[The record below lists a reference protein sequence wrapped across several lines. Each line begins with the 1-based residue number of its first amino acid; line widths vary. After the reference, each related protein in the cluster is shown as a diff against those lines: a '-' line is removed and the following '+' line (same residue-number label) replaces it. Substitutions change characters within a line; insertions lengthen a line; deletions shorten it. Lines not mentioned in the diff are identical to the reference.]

1 MTSNDR
7 REECLRRVASYQ
19 GKFPDV
25 PTLSSKE
32 LIDATN
38 KTNGGDILLV
48 DVRTREEQD
57 ISMIPGAI
65 RLQDLDD
72 ELRKCE
78 DVDESSQKTIV
89 IYCTVG

>member
-1 MTSNDR
+1 MTSKDR

-25 PTLSSKE
+25 PTMTSEE
-32 LIDATN
+32 LIDATK

-57 ISMIPGAI
+57 VSMIPGAI
-65 RLQDLDD
+65 RLQDLGAQM
-72 ELRKCE
+72 RKCADE
-78 DVDESSQKTIV
+78 DESSQKTIV